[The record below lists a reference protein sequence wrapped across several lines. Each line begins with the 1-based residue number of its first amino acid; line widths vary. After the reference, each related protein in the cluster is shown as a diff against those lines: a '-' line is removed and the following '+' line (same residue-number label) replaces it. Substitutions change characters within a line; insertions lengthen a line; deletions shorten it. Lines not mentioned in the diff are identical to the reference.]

1 VPFSIMPGKCGRCQ
15 KDVYDAEE
23 VTAAGRK
30 WHQSC
35 FKCATCKCALS
46 SENLRDKDGEIY
58 CAPCYGRNFGAK
70 GYGFGGGG
78 GVGLQSGKYEGAESL
93 HGSAAIDAEIQRKL
107 NLKYD
112 SDKEGKIRA
121 WLETLLGAPFEE
133 KTLQEALKSG
143 ARLCEAVNKITPN
156 LVKKINKGNFP
167 AMQRENIAAY
177 IAACKFMA
185 FNKAS
190 LFETSDLYDGKNMVL
205 VIENCLELSRRAA
218 KKGLAHVS
226 GYEVDGGAAASGGGP
241 ASPAR
246 YASPVAPVSP
256 APAPAPA
263 RAPAASPSPAPAEAP
278 AAEPAAPAAAG
289 GESCPDCGAPRTGDF
304 CSDCGHQFVA

>member
-1 VPFSIMPGKCGRCQ
+1 MPGKCGRCS

-35 FKCATCKCALS
+35 FKCATCKCALAS
-46 SENLRDKDGEIY
+46 DNLRDKDNEIF

-78 GVGLQSGKYEGAESL
+78 GVGMQSGKYDGAESL

-112 SDKEGKIRA
+112 ADKETKIRT
-121 WLETLLGAPFEE
+121 WLETLLGTSFEE

-143 ARLCEAVNKITPN
+143 VRLCEAVNKITPN
-156 LVKKINKGNFP
+156 LVKKINKGAFP

-185 FNKAS
+185 FNKAA
-190 LFETSDLYDGKNMVL
+190 LFETSDLYEGKNMVQ
-205 VIENCLELSRRAA
+205 VIESCLELSRRAA
-218 KKGLAHVS
+218 KKGLVHVVGFDAADGYS
-226 GYEVDGGAAASGGGP
+226 GAPPVGAADAP
-241 ASPAR
+241 A
-246 YASPVAPVSP
+246 

-263 RAPAASPSPAPAEAP
+263 RA
-278 AAEPAAPAAAG
+278 AAPAAAAPVAAAPVAAAPVAAAAPAG
-289 GESCPDCGAPRTGDF
+289 GAKLKYCGECGAQTSGIF
-304 CSDCGHQFVA
+304 CGECGASLA